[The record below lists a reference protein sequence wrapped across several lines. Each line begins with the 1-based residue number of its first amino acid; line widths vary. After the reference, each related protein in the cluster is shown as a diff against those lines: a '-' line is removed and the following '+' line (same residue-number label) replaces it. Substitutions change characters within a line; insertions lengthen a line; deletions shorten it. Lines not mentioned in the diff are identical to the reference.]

1 MAISVSHIRL
11 TLLISPSK
19 DSSEIR
25 GNDSAHG
32 ALPGDVCGSH
42 AARSGIHLARFGAI
56 AAVGES
62 VVRFLKGKFV
72 GFPGGAPVVEQVTT
86 KSFQP
91 SSAGSPTDFNSAT
104 GSLTLLLYRVDLD
117 ASQRGTVNWARGVTP
132 GAPPQ
137 KRHGVA
143 LDLRYLITA
152 WAEQP
157 DKQQL
162 ILGKALASL
171 DAHATFAFPDLVDQV
186 GAATA
191 IWSPD
196 ESFQFIPDDMATEDL
211 YQIWESL
218 GHSFELSV
226 PYRARVIRLEA
237 SEFDGEG
244 DVLERHLGYGK
255 ALPDAPEEVS

>member
-1 MAISVSHIRL
+1 V
-11 TLLISPSK
+11 
-19 DSSEIR
+19 
-25 GNDSAHG
+25 G
-32 ALPGDVCGSH
+32 
-42 AARSGIHLARFGAI
+42 LARFGAI
-56 AAVGES
+56 ASVGES
-62 VVRFLKGKFV
+62 VVRFLKGRFAA
-72 GFPGGAPVVEQVTT
+72 FPGGAPVIEQVTT
-86 KSFQP
+86 KSFL
-91 SSAGSPTDFNSAT
+91 ATGGSGPTEFNTAT

-117 ASQRGTVNWARGVTP
+117 TTQRNSVAWARGAS
-132 GAPPQ
+132 GGPPE

-162 ILGKALASL
+162 ILGMALSAL
-171 DAHATFAFPDLVDQV
+171 DAHATFAYPDLVDSV
-186 GAATA
+186 GGSTG
-191 IWSPD
+191 IWAPD

-237 SEFDGEG
+237 APFDGQGE
-244 DVLERHLGYGK
+244 VLERHLTYGT
-255 ALPDAPEEVS
+255 ALPDVPLAGEDPS